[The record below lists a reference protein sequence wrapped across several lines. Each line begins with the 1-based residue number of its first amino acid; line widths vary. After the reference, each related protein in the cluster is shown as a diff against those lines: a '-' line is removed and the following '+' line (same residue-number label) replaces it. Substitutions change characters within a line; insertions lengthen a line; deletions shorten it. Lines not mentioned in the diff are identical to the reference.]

1 MLWALWIAVKY
12 VDLVDPAE
20 VVVEM
25 PNSPLLVLVSY
36 QKFKSG
42 GGGWQ
47 LGKKSYGKMSELLL
61 TYRLGMYIKF
71 RVSER
76 WYLQINK

>member
-1 MLWALWIAVKY
+1 MKY

-42 GGGWQ
+42 GGGLTAGKEELWQ
-47 LGKKSYGKMSELLL
+47 NVRIVINLQVGYVYK
-61 TYRLGMYIKF
+61 
-71 RVSER
+71 VSCE
-76 WYLQINK
+76 